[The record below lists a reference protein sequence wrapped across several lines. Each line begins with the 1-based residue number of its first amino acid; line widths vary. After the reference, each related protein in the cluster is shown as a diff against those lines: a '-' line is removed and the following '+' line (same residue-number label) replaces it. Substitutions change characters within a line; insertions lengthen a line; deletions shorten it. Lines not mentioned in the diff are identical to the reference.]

1 MEKKE
6 RLEELKNGVRIRENL
21 IELKKEC
28 RQEEAAR
35 ELLSLLEGDADLI
48 LGFLKEEESKV
59 RKNAAALLR
68 CLRLQS
74 SLQPLYDCY
83 QKEQQL
89 FVRSSYLSAM
99 SVLDYRPVLEG
110 LKERLQQ
117 LQEMEFADS
126 ERKHLEEEM
135 RLLSGMIVTMEGVK
149 PHEFRGYRDRADLIL
164 LTNRNH
170 RQITLDQVK
179 ERGCQ
184 AKLFTAGVLV
194 RTEQIKEVLDIRTW
208 SELLFPVPGCQT
220 CSGDPAE
227 AAAQLAESGLLPL
240 LERLHKGKPPF
251 YFRIE
256 CRSRMELDKRA
267 AYVKRAGME
276 LERLTGRQLINHT
289 SRYEIEL
296 RLIANQAGTYNV
308 LLKLLT
314 LPEDRFAYRKHMLA
328 VSIQPVNAALSV
340 RLAGKYLKEGA
351 RVLDPFCGTGTMLIE
366 RQKFVKAD
374 TLYGVDLF
382 GKAVEYARENTE
394 AAGLFAHYIN
404 RDFFDF
410 THEYLFDEIIT
421 NFPAVRGKQT
431 RQQIEELYRRF
442 FRRLPKVLRPGGI
455 LILYTHNMD
464 LIRRYGKENCRIE
477 QVWELSQR
485 EGSFLA
491 AMTLL

>member
-1 MEKKE
+1 
-6 RLEELKNGVRIRENL
+6 
-21 IELKKEC
+21 
-28 RQEEAAR
+28 
-35 ELLSLLEGDADLI
+35 
-48 LGFLKEEESKV
+48 
-59 RKNAAALLR
+59 
-68 CLRLQS
+68 
-74 SLQPLYDCY
+74 
-83 QKEQQL
+83 
-89 FVRSSYLSAM
+89 
-99 SVLDYRPVLEG
+99 
-110 LKERLQQ
+110 
-117 LQEMEFADS
+117 
-126 ERKHLEEEM
+126 
-135 RLLSGMIVTMEGVK
+135 
-149 PHEFRGYRDRADLIL
+149 
-164 LTNRNH
+164 
-170 RQITLDQVK
+170 
-179 ERGCQ
+179 
-184 AKLFTAGVLV
+184 
-194 RTEQIKEVLDIRTW
+194 
-208 SELLFPVPGCQT
+208 
-220 CSGDPAE
+220 
-227 AAAQLAESGLLPL
+227 
-240 LERLHKGKPPF
+240 
-251 YFRIE
+251 
-256 CRSRMELDKRA
+256 
-267 AYVKRAGME
+267 
-276 LERLTGRQLINHT
+276 
-289 SRYEIEL
+289 
-296 RLIANQAGTYNV
+296 
-308 LLKLLT
+308 
-314 LPEDRFAYRKHMLA
+314 MLA